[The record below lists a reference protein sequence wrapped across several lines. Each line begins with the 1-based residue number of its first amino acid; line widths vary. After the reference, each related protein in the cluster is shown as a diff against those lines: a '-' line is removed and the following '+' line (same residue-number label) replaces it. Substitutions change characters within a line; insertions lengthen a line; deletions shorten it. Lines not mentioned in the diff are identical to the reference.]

1 MSPLV
6 DTLQATRQ
14 LEKAGFATPQ
24 AEAIVT
30 IVAHAGTRLATK
42 EDLERLQI
50 ATKEDLERLQAATK
64 DDIER
69 LQVATKRDLERLQ
82 VATKKDIESLQA
94 ATKED
99 LERLQV
105 ATKKD
110 LESLRTELT
119 AMMDTKIADLR
130 SDLLAKMSQQTNKQL
145 MVLFAALGLLFVAL
159 RFT

>member
-42 EDLERLQI
+42 
-50 ATKEDLERLQAATK
+50 

-69 LQVATKRDLERLQ
+69 LQVATKADIERLQ
-82 VATKKDIESLQA
+82 VATKADIERVEAS
-94 ATKED
+94 
-99 LERLQV
+99 
-105 ATKKD
+105 TKKD
-110 LESLRTELT
+110 IQGLRTELT
-119 AMMDTKIADLR
+119 AKMDTKIAEVRSEIAEVRTDISALR
-130 SDLLAKMSQQTNKQL
+130 AELVAMMNKQASNQR
-145 MVLFAALGLLFVAL
+145 MVMIAALGLLFVAL

>member
-42 EDLERLQI
+42 EDIERLQV
-50 ATKEDLERLQAATK
+50 ATKE
-64 DDIER
+64 DIER
-69 LQVATKRDLERLQ
+69 LQVATKEDIERLQ
-82 VATKKDIESLQA
+82 VATKKDIE
-94 ATKED
+94 
-99 LERLQV
+99 RLQV

-110 LESLRTELT
+110 MQSLRTELT
-119 AMMDTKIADLR
+119 AMMDTKIAEVRTDISGLR
-130 SDLLAKMSQQTNKQL
+130 AELIDMMNRQANKQR
-145 MVLFAALGLLFVAL
+145 MVIVAALSLLFVAL

>member
-42 EDLERLQI
+42 
-50 ATKEDLERLQAATK
+50 A
-64 DDIER
+64 DIER
-69 LQVATKRDLERLQ
+69 LQVATKRDMQ
-82 VATKKDIESLQA
+82 
-94 ATKED
+94 
-99 LERLQV
+99 
-105 ATKKD
+105 
-110 LESLRTELT
+110 SLRTELT
-119 AMMDTKIADLR
+119 AMMDTKIAEVRTDISGLR
-130 SDLLAKMSQQTNKQL
+130 AELIDMMNRQANKQR
-145 MVLFAALGLLFVAL
+145 MVIVAALSLLFVAL

>member
-42 EDLERLQI
+42 ED
-50 ATKEDLERLQAATK
+50 
-64 DDIER
+64 IER
-69 LQVATKRDLERLQ
+69 LQVATKRDMQ
-82 VATKKDIESLQA
+82 
-94 ATKED
+94 
-99 LERLQV
+99 
-105 ATKKD
+105 
-110 LESLRTELT
+110 SLRTELT
-119 AMMDTKIADLR
+119 AMMDTKIAEVRTDISGLR
-130 SDLLAKMSQQTNKQL
+130 AELIDMMNRQANKQR
-145 MVLFAALGLLFVAL
+145 MVIVAALGLLFVAL

>member
-14 LEKAGFATPQ
+14 LENAGFGSAQ

-42 EDLERLQI
+42 
-50 ATKEDLERLQAATK
+50 

-69 LQVATKRDLERLQ
+69 LEA
-82 VATKKDIESLQA
+82 ATKKDIEG
-94 ATKED
+94 
-99 LERLQV
+99 
-105 ATKKD
+105 
-110 LESLRTELT
+110 LRTELT
-119 AMMDTKIADLR
+119 ARMDAKIAEVRTEIAEVRAEMAEVRQEISALR
-130 SDLLAKMSQQTNKQL
+130 AELTDMMNRQANKHL
-145 MVLFAALGLLFVAL
+145 MVMVAALGLLFVAL

>member
-24 AEAIVT
+24 AEAIVA

-42 EDLERLQI
+42 
-50 ATKEDLERLQAATK
+50 

-69 LQVATKRDLERLQ
+69 LEVSTKDDIKRVERVALATKEDIERLE
-82 VATKKDIESLQA
+82 VSTKKDIQ
-94 ATKED
+94 
-99 LERLQV
+99 
-105 ATKKD
+105 
-110 LESLRTELT
+110 SLRTELT

-145 MVLFAALGLLFVAL
+145 MVMFAALGLLFVAL

>member
-42 EDLERLQI
+42 EDLERVQI

-64 DDIER
+64 E
-69 LQVATKRDLERLQ
+69 DLERLQ
-82 VATKKDIESLQA
+82 VATKK
-94 ATKED
+94 D

-145 MVLFAALGLLFVAL
+145 MVMFAALGLLFVAL

>member
-42 EDLERLQI
+42 ED
-50 ATKEDLERLQAATK
+50 
-64 DDIER
+64 IER
-69 LQVATKRDLERLQ
+69 VTRD
-82 VATKKDIESLQA
+82 IGG
-94 ATKED
+94 
-99 LERLQV
+99 
-105 ATKKD
+105 
-110 LESLRTELT
+110 LRTELT
-119 AMMDTKIADLR
+119 ARMDTKIAEVRSEIAEVRTDISALR
-130 SDLLAKMSQQTNKQL
+130 AELVAMMNKQASNQR
-145 MVLFAALGLLFVAL
+145 MVMIAALGLLFVAL

>member
-42 EDLERLQI
+42 
-50 ATKEDLERLQAATK
+50 A
-64 DDIER
+64 DIEG
-69 LQVATKRDLERLQ
+69 
-82 VATKKDIESLQA
+82 
-94 ATKED
+94 
-99 LERLQV
+99 
-105 ATKKD
+105 
-110 LESLRTELT
+110 LRTELT
-119 AMMDTKIADLR
+119 ARMDTKIAEVRAEVAEVRTDISGLR
-130 SDLLAKMSQQTNKQL
+130 AELVAMMSKQASNQR
-145 MVLFAALGLLFVAL
+145 MVMIAALGLLFVAL

>member
-42 EDLERLQI
+42 
-50 ATKEDLERLQAATK
+50 A
-64 DDIER
+64 DIER
-69 LQVATKRDLERLQ
+69 VT
-82 VATKKDIESLQA
+82 KDIEG
-94 ATKED
+94 
-99 LERLQV
+99 
-105 ATKKD
+105 
-110 LESLRTELT
+110 LRTELT
-119 AMMDTKIADLR
+119 ARMDTKIAEVRADVAEVRTDISGLR
-130 SDLLAKMSQQTNKQL
+130 AELVAMMNKQASNHR
-145 MVLFAALGLLFVAL
+145 MVMVAALGLLFVAL

>member
-24 AEAIVT
+24 AEAIVA

-42 EDLERLQI
+42 
-50 ATKEDLERLQAATK
+50 

-69 LQVATKRDLERLQ
+69 LEVSTKDDIKRVERVALATKEDIERLE
-82 VATKKDIESLQA
+82 VSTKKDIQ
-94 ATKED
+94 
-99 LERLQV
+99 
-105 ATKKD
+105 
-110 LESLRTELT
+110 SLRTELT

-130 SDLLAKMSQQTNKQL
+130 ADLLAKMSQQTNKQL
-145 MVLFAALGLLFVAL
+145 MVMFAALGLLFVAL

>member
-14 LEKAGFATPQ
+14 LERAGFATPQ
-24 AEAIVT
+24 AEAIVA

-42 EDLERLQI
+42 
-50 ATKEDLERLQAATK
+50 

-69 LQVATKRDLERLQ
+69 LEVSTKDDIKRVERVALATKEDIERLEVSTKDDIKRVER
-82 VATKKDIESLQA
+82 VALATKEDIERLEVSTKKDIQ
-94 ATKED
+94 
-99 LERLQV
+99 
-105 ATKKD
+105 
-110 LESLRTELT
+110 SLRIELT

-145 MVLFAALGLLFVAL
+145 MVMFAALGLLFVAL

>member
-30 IVAHAGTRLATK
+30 IVAQAGTRL
-42 EDLERLQI
+42 
-50 ATKEDLERLQAATK
+50 ATK

-69 LQVATKRDLERLQ
+69 LEVSTKDDIKRVERVALATKEDIERLE
-82 VATKKDIESLQA
+82 VSTKKDIQ
-94 ATKED
+94 
-99 LERLQV
+99 
-105 ATKKD
+105 
-110 LESLRTELT
+110 SLRTELT

-145 MVLFAALGLLFVAL
+145 MVMFAALGLLFVAL